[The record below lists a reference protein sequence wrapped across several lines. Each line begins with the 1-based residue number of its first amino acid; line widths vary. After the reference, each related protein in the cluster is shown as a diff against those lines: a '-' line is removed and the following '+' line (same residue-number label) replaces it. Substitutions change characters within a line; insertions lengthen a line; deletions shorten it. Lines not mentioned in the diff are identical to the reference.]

1 MLNDSQDNKMSL
13 RASVYVAP
21 AIPFVKAD
29 GSRGGPIG
37 SWSPISCTLIH
48 GDKEAVLVDT
58 PITNAQNEDLVKW
71 IEETIPSKKLTT
83 LYITHGHA
91 DHWLGTGLLRQRF
104 PGLKILATKGT
115 IQHMKDQ
122 IEPKAFKSAWGD
134 RFPGEIDTSF
144 VLADPLPDN
153 GEFQLDGHLLKAIE
167 VGHSDTHDSTVLWVP
182 SIKLA
187 VCGDVVYGDV
197 HQMLAFAKTKA
208 LQEEW
213 IRAIEAVEALKPEI
227 VVAGHKKP
235 GELDGSYHL
244 GLTKQYIRDYGEL
257 IESGQA
263 KDGRQLG
270 KLMLQKYPSRLSKC

>member
-1 MLNDSQDNKMSL
+1 MSL

-29 GSRGGPIG
+29 GSRGGPTG

-48 GDKEAVLVDT
+48 GEKEAVLVDT
-58 PITNAQNEDLVKW
+58 PITNAQNEDLIKW

-83 LYITHGHA
+83 LDI
-91 DHWLGTGLLRQRF
+91 
-104 PGLKILATKGT
+104 
-115 IQHMKDQ
+115 Q
-122 IEPKAFKSAWGD
+122 IEPKEFKSAWGD

-144 VLADPLPDN
+144 VLANPLPDN
-153 GEFQLDGHLLKAIE
+153 GEFQLEGHLLKAIE

-197 HQMLAFAKTKA
+197 NQMLAFAKTKA

-257 IESGQA
+257 IERGQA

-270 KLMLQKYPSRLSKC
+270 KLMLQKYPSRLNPGALYAGCATAFGKSSNSRL